1 MASKNI
7 KIGIIGGS
15 GFYNLPELVDPKE
28 RFIETEFGPA
38 SDKLVEGT
46 IHDVPV
52 AVLARFVTLFDITHI
67 IDRIQID
74 IDLGMA
80 KVTDWHL
87 PK

>member
-28 RFIETEFGPA
+28 RFIKTEFGPA

-46 IHDVPV
+46 IDDVPV
-52 AVLARFVTLFDITHI
+52 AVLARFVTLFDIHHI
-67 IDRIQID
+67 KDRFLIL

-80 KVTDWHL
+80 KAIDWHL
-87 PK
+87 RK